1 MQRGDLRPP
10 FHFRFAAIFSPP
22 RPVWAAASSEA
33 VQVEPVRAHAHL
45 VAADVDRAVAAAAC
59 AAAAAVAAPA
69 AAVAAAEAAAAPAVG
84 SDSRCSAVAAADHR
98 VGHPG
103 QSARDARLAAVAVP
117 QAAAVAAP
125 VSILLQVRARPEHRQ
140 CVIVEAYRAI
150 TRRGGLRLRILCRRR
165 APGPF
170 HSSRAR

>member
-59 AAAAAVAAPA
+59 AAAAVAAPA
-69 AAVAAAEAAAAPAVG
+69 APVAAAAAAPAVG
-84 SDSRCSAVAAADHR
+84 SDSRGSAVAAADHR

-125 VSILLQVRARPEHRQ
+125 VSILLQVRARPEHGQ